1 MVTKPMPIKDLK
13 TGHYV
18 MAEGEPCTI
27 VDIAVSKTG
36 KHGSTKARIETM
48 GIFDGRRRYIL
59 KPTSDNVEVPII
71 EKKTAQVL
79 SIQGDTANVMDSE
92 TYETFDLKI
101 PEELKGQVAEGISVL
116 YWVVLSDKV
125 MKQIKG

>member
-71 EKKTAQVL
+71 EKKKAQVI
-79 SIQGDTANVMDSE
+79 SISGTVAQLMDLEDYS
-92 TYETFDLKI
+92 TFDATI
-101 PEELKGQVAEGISVL
+101 PEELAGKIEAGKEVGYWRIEGRTI
-116 YWVVLSDKV
+116 
-125 MKQIKG
+125 IKEVK